1 MSKKIIVSAPATISN
16 VGPGFDIMG
25 FAVDVPSDIIEV
37 ELSKTNEIKI
47 VKITGDNGKLPFEPE
62 LNTATVSV
70 LSLMKKQNLKAGL
83 NLTIHKKMGIGSG
96 LGSSAAS
103 SVAAV
108 YAVNKLLGLRLN
120 KHELLEHALAGEIIS
135 SGSLHADN
143 VAPCLYGG
151 FVLVR
156 GYEPFEILEIGYPKS
171 IYCSIVYPGIVIRTS
186 EARKMLSKTVP
197 LKTAVAQA
205 GNASFLIAGL
215 LTDNLKLISTSTT
228 DLFAEPK
235 RARLI
240 PCYDEVRK
248 AALNNGALN
257 CNISG
262 SGPAMFAFSD
272 SKKKA
277 DKIAEEMTKAVKS
290 FDLSCK
296 TYVSKINSKGPSVL
310 K

>member
-1 MSKKIIVSAPATISN
+1 MSKKVIVSAPATISN

-47 VKITGDNGKLPFEPE
+47 IKITGDNGKLPFKPE

-70 LSLMKKQNLKAGL
+70 ISLMNQHNLKFGL

-108 YAVNKLLGLRLN
+108 YAVNKLLDLKLS

-171 IYCSIVYPGIVIRTS
+171 IYCSIVYPGIVIKTS
-186 EARKMLSKTVP
+186 DARKILSKTVP

-235 RARLI
+235 RAKLI
-240 PCYDEVRK
+240 PCYNEVRS
-248 AALNNGALN
+248 AALMNDALN

-262 SGPAMFAFSD
+262 SGPAMFAFSE

-277 DKIAEEMTKAVKS
+277 EKIADEMTKVVRA
-290 FDLSCK
+290 FELSCK
-296 TYVSKINSKGPSVL
+296 TYVSKINSQGPSVL